1 MMYGDRR
8 WMSFLKEFNENL
20 NSMVTEV
27 KRDGY
32 VGILSYSALQCAA
45 LRYSA
50 LQCVTVPYSAKYMLR
65 VQCSAWLDLALVA

>member
-1 MMYGDRR
+1 
-8 WMSFLKEFNENL
+8 
-20 NSMVTEV
+20 MVTEV